1 MRYSFYILISYEECL
16 YISEKVKNLLSK
28 IVSLIYENSCLI
40 CNQSSGAALVCK
52 ACEKEFVE
60 RKENYIKN
68 FDKFTAYSWALYD
81 GKLRTG
87 ILELKAGKKKLANY
101 FTEKLI
107 NFWNKVPEKIK
118 NKDYLVIPVP
128 SHKKRIKERGYC
140 QSSLIA
146 NKFAESLRMKFSN
159 YLIRRIKE
167 TKYMNSLKDI
177 NERQENIQNAF
188 NISEQN
194 IDVKNILIV
203 DDILTSGSTM
213 CEIAKLIHTKYPNMN
228 LIGLTIASGDKY
240 DL

>member
-1 MRYSFYILISYEECL
+1 M
-16 YISEKVKNLLSK
+16 KNLLSK

-40 CNQSSGAALVCK
+40 CNQSSGVALVCK

-60 RKENYIKN
+60 RKENYIKI
-68 FDKFTAYSWALYD
+68 FDKVTAYSWALYD

-101 FTEKLI
+101 FGEKLV
-107 NFWNKVPEKIK
+107 NFWNKIPEKIK
-118 NKDYLVIPVP
+118 NTDYMVIPVP

-146 NKFAESLRMKFSN
+146 SKFAESFGMKFSN
-159 YLIRRIKE
+159 GLVRRIKE

-177 NERQENIQNAF
+177 NERQENIKNAF
-188 NISEQN
+188 DISKQDIE
-194 IDVKNILIV
+194 VKNILII
-203 DDILTSGSTM
+203 DDILTSGSTL
-213 CEIAKLIHTKYPNMN
+213 CELAKTIHAKYPDIN
-228 LIGLTIASGDKY
+228 LTALTIASGDTY